1 MQLFRQYFVHFTLNI
16 FYVFIYLFHSI
27 CWTFI
32 PCAYAW
38 SVEVFTFVQTNC
50 GKKIQMSHRFGRT
63 FIRAVYLWIRS
74 TVSRGVKRCLLVCR
88 GVFIA
93 LGEIS
98 RLRWVC
104 GEDAAG
110 LAYVS
115 SGCFWGG
122 KQPVCWCCLCKRTN
136 QERITVSFGG
146 KAPGQ
151 VRLWL
156 MESYIRVTVEAL
168 FSAFF
173 KNIFSGQSV
182 LSQAGWSG
190 QSETT
195 EEEEKCCSRSKSSS
209 LMANYTGL
217 RPGRP
222 QTKVQTEIKVCL
234 GKMLPR
240 CVKQRITHAMDRL
253 LFVCVCVCV

>member
-1 MQLFRQYFVHFTLNI
+1 MYL
-16 FYVFIYLFHSI
+16 FIYFILFVGRSSLVRMHGLWKFLHLFKQTVVRKYRWVTDLVEHS
-27 CWTFI
+27 
-32 PCAYAW
+32 
-38 SVEVFTFVQTNC
+38 
-50 GKKIQMSHRFGRT
+50 
-63 FIRAVYLWIRS
+63 VYLWIRS

-168 FSAFF
+168 FSAF
-173 KNIFSGQSV
+173 
-182 LSQAGWSG
+182 
-190 QSETT
+190 
-195 EEEEKCCSRSKSSS
+195 
-209 LMANYTGL
+209 
-217 RPGRP
+217 
-222 QTKVQTEIKVCL
+222 
-234 GKMLPR
+234 
-240 CVKQRITHAMDRL
+240 
-253 LFVCVCVCV
+253 

>member
-1 MQLFRQYFVHFTLNI
+1 MTHGKLHQGHSGSSI
-16 FYVFIYLFHSI
+16 F
-27 CWTFI
+27 C
-32 PCAYAW
+32 
-38 SVEVFTFVQTNC
+38 
-50 GKKIQMSHRFGRT
+50 
-63 FIRAVYLWIRS
+63 
-74 TVSRGVKRCLLVCR
+74 
-88 GVFIA
+88 
-93 LGEIS
+93 
-98 RLRWVC
+98 
-104 GEDAAG
+104 
-110 LAYVS
+110 
-115 SGCFWGG
+115 
-122 KQPVCWCCLCKRTN
+122 
-136 QERITVSFGG
+136 
-146 KAPGQ
+146 
-151 VRLWL
+151 
-156 MESYIRVTVEAL
+156 
-168 FSAFF
+168 FF

-253 LFVCVCVCV
+253 LFVCVCLACVCSIYLSGSGFCIPVRVHVRECAIPVLCLCRHLYHHENVHGSPSYLYLVSFLLSWRHGVSNLL

>member
-1 MQLFRQYFVHFTLNI
+1 MYL
-16 FYVFIYLFHSI
+16 FIYLFNSI
-27 CWTFI
+27 FCTFI

-38 SVEVFTFVQTNC
+38 SVEGFTFVQTNC

-74 TVSRGVKRCLLVCR
+74 TVSRGVKRCLLVRR

-93 LGEIS
+93 LREIS
-98 RLRWVC
+98 HLRWAC

-110 LAYVS
+110 LACVS
-115 SGCFWGG
+115 SGGFRGG

-173 KNIFSGQSV
+173 KIFFLGNQCWARLGEVDSQKPQKKKKSAAVDQSLL
-182 LSQAGWSG
+182 LSWQITPGCDQA
-190 QSETT
+190 
-195 EEEEKCCSRSKSSS
+195 
-209 LMANYTGL
+209 AL
-217 RPGRP
+217 RP
-222 QTKVQTEIKVCL
+222 KSKL
-234 GKMLPR
+234 K
-240 CVKQRITHAMDRL
+240 
-253 LFVCVCVCV
+253 